1 MEGLATRPPTSIP
14 WKLSLE
20 TGETWPL
27 SALQPDS
34 SQTNGPL
41 LLQETDLLSLLI
53 VIPLTVIIL
62 PAVSLRTFLVL

>member
-1 MEGLATRPPTSIP
+1 MEGLTARQPTSIP

-20 TGETWPL
+20 TGETWLL

-62 PAVSLRTFLVL
+62 PAVSTFLVL